1 MSLTISLFD
10 NVGIAFSVTHHL
22 HACGISV
29 FGALLSQVTIS
40 DPAPPE
46 IIVPSEETPNPNQP
60 LGELKVTLKVISS
73 IPAVKPEISAFH
85 LPSGEANNLP
95 PLLGGAGATL
105 AGHLADVAE
114 PVTAKGGSV
123 TIGYVGVAAPSTLNT
138 AFEMTLVV
146 ETSPTTC
153 IFDNAWPPFAI
164 DLSGAPFIGCQKKE

>member
-85 LPSGEANNLP
+85 LPSGEANDLP
-95 PLLGGAGATL
+95 PLGGAGATL

-138 AFEMTLVV
+138 AFEMTLVD

-164 DLSGAPFIGCQKKE
+164 DLSGAPLKNTKN

>member
-1 MSLTISLFD
+1 MSFTISLHI
-10 NVGIAFSVTHHL
+10 VGIAFSVTHHL

-60 LGELKVTLKVISS
+60 LGELKVTVNVTEIS
-73 IPAVKPEISAFH
+73 VKPEISAFH
-85 LPSGEANNLP
+85 LPSGEANDLP
-95 PLLGGAGATL
+95 SLGGAGATL

-138 AFEMTLVV
+138 AFEMTLVA

-153 IFDNAWPPFAI
+153 IFDIAWPPFAI
-164 DLSGAPFIGCQKKE
+164 DLSGAPL